1 MTEPDVS
8 LLIVSFNTRDR
19 LRQCLASLPPALGS
33 VHAEIIVVD
42 NASRDGSADM
52 LAQEF
57 PHIKLIR
64 GESNLGFANANNLA
78 AREALGRYWVLLNPD
93 AVLPE
98 GAIEQS
104 VTRMDAE
111 TDIAMAGG
119 RLLGEDGS
127 DQPSARLFPSL
138 MIEFLTLSGLAA
150 RYPHSRF
157 FGQFD
162 RTWADPGVESQVD
175 WVPGAFAILRRETL
189 DQVGFFDPRFFLYYE
204 EVDLCRRIHAAGWK
218 IMYWPALRIMH
229 IGGESSKTL
238 SDMSFSSKG
247 SQLTLWRMRSQLL
260 YYRKWHGLPTAWAV
274 KTLEQSWHRL
284 RGLRNRGRSPEKAHE
299 SRTIVELWTRAWKD
313 TDGGAHSPPQPW

>member
-1 MTEPDVS
+1 MTEPDVT

-19 LRQCLASLPPALGS
+19 LRQCLVCLPPALGL
-33 VHAEIIVVD
+33 VQAEIIVVD

-64 GESNLGFANANNLA
+64 SESNLGFANANNLA
-78 AREALGRYWVLLNPD
+78 AREAQGRYWVLLNPD

-111 TDIAMAGG
+111 TDVAMAGG

-150 RYPHSRF
+150 RYPRSRF

-162 RTWADPGVESQVD
+162 RTWADPGEESQVD
-175 WVPGAFAILRRETL
+175 WVPGAFAILRQETL
-189 DQVGFFDPRFFLYYE
+189 DRVGVFDPRFFLYYE
-204 EVDLCRRIHAAGWK
+204 EVDLCRRIRAASWK
-218 IMYWPALRIMH
+218 IMYWPALRILH

-284 RGLRNRGRSPEKAHE
+284 RALRNRGCSPEKAHE